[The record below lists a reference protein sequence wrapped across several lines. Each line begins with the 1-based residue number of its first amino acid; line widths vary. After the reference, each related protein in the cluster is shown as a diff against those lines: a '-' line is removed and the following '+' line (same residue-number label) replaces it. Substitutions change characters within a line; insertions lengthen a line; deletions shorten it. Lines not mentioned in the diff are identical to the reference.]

1 MKLLPRAVLGFTLM
15 VASLAVFAGEMPYSQ
30 KTFDDLRAAGS
41 PVVVDVHAT
50 WCPVCKKQDGIVNT
64 LLEEKQFKDLTVLIV
79 DFDTEKDVMKS
90 FNVSNRSTFVAFK
103 GRKEVARSTGDT
115 QQDSITALFMKAL

>member
-1 MKLLPRAVLGFTLM
+1 MKFLARAVLGVSLM
-15 VASLAVFAGEMPYSQ
+15 LASLAVLAGEMPFNQ

-41 PVVVDVHAT
+41 PVVVDVHAP
-50 WCPVCKKQDGIVNT
+50 WCPVCKKQDGIVNA

-90 FNVSNRSTFVAFK
+90 FNINYRSTFVVFK
-103 GRKEVARSTGDT
+103 GPNEVGRSTGDT
-115 QQDSITALFMKAL
+115 QQDSIAALFLKAL